1 MQVGQVQVNSHF
13 STALNP
19 TYFHCRQPFE
29 DAVEAFKHI
38 RDTHLKPLQT
48 LKQSEAFPGN
58 LLQEASVKVS
68 SLEMKQTME
77 STGKR
82 VGENLV
88 TVGKKMRVGN

>member
-1 MQVGQVQVNSHF
+1 MQAIFCLES
-13 STALNP
+13 
-19 TYFHCRQPFE
+19 YFRQPFE

-48 LKQSEAFPGN
+48 LKQLEVFPGN
-58 LLQEASVKVS
+58 LLQEASVNVSSS
-68 SLEMKQTME
+68 SLEIKQTTE

-82 VGENLV
+82 VGESLV

>member
-1 MQVGQVQVNSHF
+1 M
-13 STALNP
+13 NP
-19 TYFHCRQPFE
+19 TCFHFRQPFE

-48 LKQSEAFPGN
+48 LKQLEVFPGN
-58 LLQEASVKVS
+58 LLQEASVNVSSS
-68 SLEMKQTME
+68 SLEIRQTTE

-82 VGENLV
+82 VGESLV